1 MPYTTD
7 DTELL
12 AAIRDDILARPEFYR
27 DGETYLRTRYGPD
40 RLHQEAVA
48 DWQRFKDHPTQK
60 ASHRA
65 IAEDMTNGIA
75 DPAERETRFR
85 EILDNLS
92 AAPKRERWSP
102 AACFCRVIQDMLSK
116 DWDVDG
122 YTVEETQARAK
133 AVCIAA
139 VLLRFKYADELHPMF
154 GLFGPWGATRDGV
167 SEHGRWAAT
176 FFLKQNDGKPLRH
189 WMKCVREAWMALA
202 KPASPG
208 PAAALS
214 AKAPASA
221 NPGKTYSV
229 GVVLDM
235 AAVSNTTLNHYAK
248 LAGIRTPGRG
258 KRNHRYNADEVR
270 QILRAIIDSTGDRAV
285 KDRCRHALAKL

>member
-1 MPYTTD
+1 MPYTPD
-7 DTELL
+7 DRELL
-12 AAIRDDILARPEFYR
+12 TAIRNDILARPGFYAE
-27 DGETYLRTRYGPD
+27 GEAYLRERFGPD
-40 RLHQEAVA
+40 RLRKEA
-48 DWQRFKDHPTQK
+48 
-60 ASHRA
+60 
-65 IAEDMTNGIA
+65 IETN
-75 DPAERETRFR
+75 PAAKPA
-85 EILDNLS
+85 L
-92 AAPKRERWSP
+92 WSP
-102 AACFCRVIQDMLSK
+102 AACVCRAFRELLVKAGGAHS
-116 DWDVDG
+116 DVH
-122 YTVEETQARAK
+122 AK
-133 AVCIAA
+133 ALLITA
-139 VLLRFKYADELHPMF
+139 VLLGDKDADKRHPIF
-154 GLFGPWGATRDGV
+154 GFFGPWGATPGGNIE
-167 SEHGRWAAT
+167 SATGRWAAT